1 MKKKFICTVCGY
13 VYEGEEAP
21 EFCPQCKQPRSKFKE
36 VVEGEAMTWAD
47 EHVIGVA
54 KGVDPGSAGRSARAF
69 LGRVQRGGNV
79 PGDEPS
85 GRPRGISRDCRGF
98 QALCWEEAEH
108 AASSPSCWARSSGTR
123 EPMSRPVWRRVRRL
137 RGQEA
142 YRYAGQEAEPG
153 CDSRYGT

>member
-54 KGVDPGSAGRSARAF
+54 KGVDPEVLEGLRAHF
-69 LGRVQRGGNV
+69 
-79 PGDEPS
+79 S
-85 GRPRGISRDCRGF
+85 GECSEVGMYLAMSR
-98 QALCWEEAEH
+98 QADREGYPEIAEAFKRYAWEEAEH
-108 AASSPSCWARSSGTR
+108 AAKFAEDQCQGPYGG
-123 EPMSRPVWRRVRRL
+123 RVRRM

-142 YRYAGQEAEPG
+142 YRYTGQKAEPG